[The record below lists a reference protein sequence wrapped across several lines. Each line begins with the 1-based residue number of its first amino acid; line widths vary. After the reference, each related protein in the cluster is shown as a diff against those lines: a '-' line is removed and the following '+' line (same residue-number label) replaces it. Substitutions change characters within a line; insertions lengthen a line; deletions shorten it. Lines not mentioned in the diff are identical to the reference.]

1 MPASC
6 RVLVVEDEA
15 VILLFVE
22 DVLSA
27 AGCDVTAVSTGED
40 ALSEAQAHPPDL
52 VVLDLHLPGPL
63 TGLAILQGL
72 RALSPR
78 PLPAVITTASDVTAE
93 QQRAF
98 DQAGG
103 GPRVPV
109 LTKPFAPTDLVAE
122 VLRSLSRDV

>member
-6 RVLVVEDEA
+6 QVLVVDDEA
-15 VILLFVE
+15 VLLLFIE

-27 AGCDVTAVSTGED
+27 AGCEVIAVGTGED
-40 ALSEAQAHPPDL
+40 ALSEARVHPPDL
-52 VVLDLHLPGPL
+52 VVLDLHLRGRM
-63 TGLAILQGL
+63 TGLEVLRGL

-78 PLPAVITTASDVTAE
+78 PLPAVITTGSEVTVE
-93 QQRAF
+93 EQRAF

-109 LTKPFAPTDLVAE
+109 LTKPFAPGDLVAE
-122 VLRSLSRDV
+122 VLRGLRRDA